1 MGEKKM
7 MKKPSVKGQPITYVT
22 IDTWQPARNNGAV
35 SDENSVKSSNGPLKQ
50 KKKKIATAKVQ

>member
-50 KKKKIATAKVQ
+50 KKK